1 MFSMRNF
8 QRRRAASVL
17 LARMSKPLF
26 GLALMLALAAISLG
40 ASKHEFRAGKLL
52 DVTTDTKLAIRHA
65 VFVVQIDD
73 VIYPTRGDRLERV
86 KASLITMAITK
97 SGDSGQDL
105 IVGDPVEVYL
115 HGDDLIIRKPSGKEL
130 KTKVIKRVRAQ

>member
-1 MFSMRNF
+1 M
-8 QRRRAASVL
+8 L

-26 GLALMLALAAISLG
+26 GLALMLALAAISFS
-40 ASKHEFRAGKLL
+40 ASKHEFRTGKLL
-52 DVTTDTKLAIRHA
+52 DVTTDTKLVDGTSMRHA

-73 VIYPTRGDRLERV
+73 VIYTTRGDRLGRV

-97 SGDSGQDL
+97 PGDSGQDL